1 MRAQNQILMVALAV
15 VFAIALALTVAM
27 ICLSA
32 MREEEA
38 GQAPATTPSPG
49 GTQAPEGG
57 GAPQLTTGLPAATEM
72 PDDGLLYRSNG
83 DGSCTLIGIGS
94 CQDAFVVIPA
104 YTATGERVTSIAPQ
118 ALMGCQSVTAVQ
130 IPETVEQIGSLA
142 FAACPNLIYISVSD
156 SNPYY
161 CDLEGVLCTADRKT
175 LILYPPLRA
184 GSAFFLPAS
193 ITRIEDM
200 AFYQCIYLTSVR
212 YGGSAADWE
221 RIAIGQKNY
230 SLTAAAVIYAAE
242 D

>member
-57 GAPQLTTGLPAATEM
+57 GAPQLTTGLPAATET

-104 YTATGERVTSIAPQ
+104 YTATGERVTRADIILDGAE
-118 ALMGCQSVTAVQ
+118 G
-130 IPETVEQIGSLA
+130 A
-142 FAACPNLIYISVSD
+142 FTYVPSGYSPD
-156 SNPYY
+156 SYVILSEGHTY
-161 CDLEGVLCTADRKT
+161 TLEFV
-175 LILYPPLRA
+175 P
-184 GSAFFLPAS
+184 
-193 ITRIEDM
+193 
-200 AFYQCIYLTSVR
+200 
-212 YGGSAADWE
+212 
-221 RIAIGQKNY
+221 
-230 SLTAAAVIYAAE
+230 
-242 D
+242 